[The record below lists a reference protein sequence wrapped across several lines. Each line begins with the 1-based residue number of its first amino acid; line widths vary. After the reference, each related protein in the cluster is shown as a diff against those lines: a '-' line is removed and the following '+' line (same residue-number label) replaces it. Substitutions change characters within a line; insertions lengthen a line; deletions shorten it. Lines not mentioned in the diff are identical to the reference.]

1 MDISSRWEADRKLTS
16 DGSGSGSGSGRPVR
30 LRLRLKVKLDDGDTE
45 QVARGWVAKAVA
57 EAEAEEAPEV
67 VRSG

>member
-1 MDISSRWEADRKLTS
+1 MDISNRWRKDRKLTM
-16 DGSGSGSGSGRPVR
+16 DRFRMGRQMR
-30 LRLRLKVKLDDGDTE
+30 LWLTLDDGDTE

-57 EAEAEEAPEV
+57 VV